1 MINLTILRALVAF
14 QTGVDALIER
24 ARSDE
29 RGQSMAEYALLLIGV
44 GALAVFVFKWLKDS
58 GLMEGLFKNV
68 IGRLIGGN

>member
-1 MINLTILRALVAF
+1 MTYTILRALVAL
-14 QTGVDALIER
+14 QTGVDALVER
-24 ARSDE
+24 AGGDE

-44 GALAVFVFKWLKDS
+44 GALAVFVFKWLQGS